1 MNSTPRNSD
10 SDRTV
15 TVTESRGRSIRRKV
29 IPAAVLTAGLLA
41 VGAATATAA
50 NASVPS
56 ATAGNSAGAHPATT
70 AAPSATCWTEDAFYY
85 YYWTC

>member
-15 TVTESRGRSIRRKV
+15 TVTKSRGRSIRQKA

-41 VGAATATAA
+41 VGATTATAA

-56 ATAGNSAGAHPATT
+56 ATAGNSAGAHPATV
-70 AAPSATCWTEDAFYY
+70 AASSWICYND
-85 YYWTC
+85 YYWWWC